1 MAPLAEVNVTSLKEY
16 DFFAYG
22 TANGK
27 KIEFNEPLADY
38 YLDFNPKDTVLT
50 L

>member
-1 MAPLAEVNVTSLKEY
+1 LAPLAEVNVTLLKEY

-22 TANGK
+22 KANGK

-38 YLDFNPKDTVLT
+38 YLDFNPKELT